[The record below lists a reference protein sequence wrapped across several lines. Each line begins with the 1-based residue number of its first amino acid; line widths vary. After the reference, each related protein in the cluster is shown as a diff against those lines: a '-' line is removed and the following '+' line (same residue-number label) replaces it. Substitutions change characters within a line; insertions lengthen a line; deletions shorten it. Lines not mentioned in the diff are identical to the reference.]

1 MKYKKETLTLSVLI
15 LLVSFLNFNV
25 QTEAAVSD
33 LQVNPVP
40 GFSGQMCSSA
50 FTSNGTFF
58 VGDNDYTLY
67 RSDDNGS
74 TYRMVYRF
82 PVQPS
87 PSSAVTGYLWTVFI
101 DSRNYIF
108 VSIPATNRLYRSTN
122 WGATFQQV
130 LNTNGTQNDGFYIA
144 MTEDS
149 QRNLYAATYCNSI
162 SPQQPA
168 ILKSTNGGSSWF
180 TIRTFGTIHLHNIKF
195 NSYDGYLYVA
205 TGEWTYGYNNS
216 ECERI
221 FRSKDYGQTWRV
233 VVDRP
238 VEMEAQGS
246 TVYLPILFQ
255 GRWVYL
261 GSDQAF
267 QPNWIDRFY
276 DDGSSRAFSTQ
287 RAYNFPSDSPCPV
300 LSGAKLND
308 RILLFAS
315 TPEFYNGITR
325 VVASEDGV
333 NWQIIK
339 ETALPQWLHHT
350 NFLTINPRGLVFC
363 SDGPGKNYVISEGAT
378 QPTPTPT
385 ATPTPTPTPLG
396 QVIFEDHFESGN
408 FNSWTTT
415 GGGGTHSQTIETA
428 NPHHGSYN
436 AKITVGASS
445 EGWAQKTI
453 PPSPTVYLQQYVKLA
468 SLPPSGSRIY
478 LGTIQNTNSDNNVDV
493 YVENQNGQYYW
504 GLYASINGV
513 VYHDR
518 EMSPSNP
525 QANVYYC
532 VESMR
537 DVTNARSKL
546 WVDGV
551 LKVDTVKPHIGN
563 ANRVYSGIT
572 YAFNT
577 ATLYVDCVKV
587 STSYIGPEST
597 TPTSTPTPTAT
608 PTPTPTPTVTPTP
621 TPTDTPT
628 PTPTPT
634 TYLFM
639 ADFENGNF
647 NEYTT
652 VSGVGTHKST
662 IETANPYRGNY
673 NAKFIAGANS
683 ESWASHAI
691 NSSPQTYSRAL
702 IKLENL
708 PPLGSRTCLG
718 SIQNTNWQNTVDPFI
733 YNSDGQ
739 YYWGIVSV
747 INGVF
752 YWDLEP
758 TPSNPQAGT
767 YYTVEF
773 LRDVTNHKTS
783 LWIDG
788 TLKVDVTRNH
798 VGNSNLV
805 FTGISWSDSTITTYV
820 DCVRIKTTYIGPES

>member
-1 MKYKKETLTLSVLI
+1 
-15 LLVSFLNFNV
+15 
-25 QTEAAVSD
+25 
-33 LQVNPVP
+33 
-40 GFSGQMCSSA
+40 MCSSA
-50 FTSNGTFF
+50 FTSNGTLF
-58 VGDNDYTLY
+58 VGDSDCTLY
-67 RSDDNGS
+67 RSDDNG
-74 TYRMVYRF
+74 TTFRMVYRF
-82 PVQPS
+82 PMQPN
-87 PSSAVTGYLWTVFI
+87 PVSAVTGYLWTIFI

-108 VSIPATNRLYRSTN
+108 VSIPGTNRLYRSTD
-122 WGATFQQV
+122 WGVSFYEV

-149 QRNLYAATYCNSI
+149 RRNLYAATYCNSI
-162 SPQQPA
+162 SPRQPA
-168 ILKSTNGGSSWF
+168 LLKSTNSGLSWF
-180 TIRTFGTIHLHNIKF
+180 TIRTFATVHLHNVKF
-195 NSYDGYLYVA
+195 NPYDGYLYLVV
-205 TGEWTYGYNNS
+205 GEWTYGYNNS

-221 FRSKDYGQTWRV
+221 FRSKDYGRTWRV

-276 DDGSSRAFSTQ
+276 DDGSNKAFSPQ
-287 RAYNFPSDSPCPV
+287 RVYTFPSDSMCPV
-300 LSGAKLND
+300 LSGAKLNN

-339 ETALPQWLHHT
+339 ETPLPQWLHHT
-350 NFLTINPRGLVFC
+350 NFLTVNPRGLVFC
-363 SDGPGKNYVISEGAT
+363 SDGPGKNYVISEGPT

-385 ATPTPTPTPLG
+385 ATPMPTPTPFG
-396 QVIFEDHFESGN
+396 QILFEDHFESGN
-408 FNSWTTT
+408 FNGWTTT
-415 GGGGTHSQTIETA
+415 GGIGSHSQTVETA

-436 AKITVGASS
+436 AKITVEASS

-453 PPSPTVYLQQYVKLA
+453 PPSPIVYLQQYVKLA
-468 SLPPSGSRIY
+468 SLPPPGSRIY
-478 LGTIQNTNSDNNVDV
+478 LSTIQNTNSDNNVDV

-518 EMSPSNP
+518 EASPSNP
-525 QANVYYC
+525 KANVYYC

-546 WVDGV
+546 WVDGA
-551 LKVDTVKPHIGN
+551 LKVDTVKPHVGN
-563 ANRVYSGIT
+563 ANRIYSGVT
-572 YAFNT
+572 YAFNP
-577 ATLYVDCVKV
+577 ATVYIDCVKV

-597 TPTSTPTPTAT
+597 PTPTPTPTAT
-608 PTPTPTPTVTPTP
+608 PTPTPTATPTP
-621 TPTDTPT
+621 TPTAIPT
-628 PTPTPT
+628 PTPTPPPS
-634 TYLFM
+634 TYLFT

-652 VSGVGTHKST
+652 ISGAGTYTSRV
-662 IETANPYRGNY
+662 ESANPYRGSY
-673 NAKFIAGANS
+673 NAKFITGANS
-683 ESWASHAI
+683 ESWVSHAI

-708 PPLGSRTCLG
+708 PPPGSRVCLG
-718 SIQNTNWQNTVDPFI
+718 SIQNMNWQNTVDPFI
-733 YNSDGQ
+733 YNSNGQ

-798 VGNSNLV
+798 VGNSNII
-805 FTGISWSDSTITTYV
+805 FTGISWSDSPITAYV
-820 DCVRIKTTYIGPES
+820 DCVRIKTTYIGPEP